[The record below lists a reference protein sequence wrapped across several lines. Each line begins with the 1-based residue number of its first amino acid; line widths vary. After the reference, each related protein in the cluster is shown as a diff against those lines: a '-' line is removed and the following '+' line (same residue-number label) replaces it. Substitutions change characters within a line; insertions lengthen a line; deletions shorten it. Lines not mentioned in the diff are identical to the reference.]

1 MSKPN
6 TMLDNKGFTLWFTG
20 LSSSGKTTLALL
32 ISDRLKEHGY
42 QNIEILDGDIV
53 RTNLSKGLGFS
64 KEDRMTN
71 MRRVGFVCHLLTRNG
86 VPNIAALIS
95 PYAEIRDE
103 IRTKIGNFIEVYIK
117 CSLEACEKRDVKGLY
132 KKARAGFIKDFTG
145 IDSPYEPPINPDVIC
160 DSEKENPEQCAD
172 KIIDK
177 IKSLGYFSTNMENS
191 F

>member
-1 MSKPN
+1 MS
-6 TMLDNKGFTLWFTG
+6 DDRKGFTLWFTG

-32 ISDRLKEHGY
+32 ISERLKTHGFP
-42 QNIEILDGDIV
+42 NIEILDGDIV

-71 MRRVGFVCHLLTRNG
+71 MRRVGFVCHLLTRNR

-95 PYAEIRDE
+95 PYMEIRNE
-103 IRTKIGNFIEVYIK
+103 IRSQIGNFIEVYLK

-145 IDSPYEPPINPDVIC
+145 IDSPYEPPLNPDVIC
-160 DSEKENPEQCAD
+160 DTEKESPEECAD

-177 IKSLGYFSTNMENS
+177 LKSLGYFPPKMEKS
-191 F
+191 Y